1 MAPRMITKSELLK
14 AIPPVD
20 KLMDSMRDAFVA
32 YSSDRAVVAP
42 VQHVTVEGKGDACVK
57 SGYLRGDASW
67 VVKIAGGWPGNAAR
81 GLSNSQG
88 CMLLFGQET
97 GQLECLLAD
106 EGHLTDVRTAAAAAL
121 CVKEF
126 APENVKTL
134 CVVGTGVI
142 AKLVVEYC
150 RPLFSAG
157 AGAELVVVSR
167 SAEAATKFGNFA
179 AGFGWE
185 LAGDSPAEGRS
196 RADVVVTCTPATTP
210 VVPAVR
216 KGACV
221 VALGADGA
229 GKRELGP
236 GVLSGD
242 VLLLVDSAAQCLRYG
257 EAAYKGNKV
266 TCTELGAYYA
276 APTPRKPGQTVVCD
290 LTGVAVQDVAIATTV
305 RDAVVKPAWASMF
318 SCGLPAGV

>member
-1 MAPRMITKSELLK
+1 M
-14 AIPPVD
+14 
-20 KLMDSMRDAFVA
+20 
-32 YSSDRAVVAP
+32 
-42 VQHVTVEGKGDACVK
+42 
-57 SGYLRGDASW
+57 
-67 VVKIAGGWPGNAAR
+67 
-81 GLSNSQG
+81 
-88 CMLLFGQET
+88 
-97 GQLECLLAD
+97 
-106 EGHLTDVRTAAAAAL
+106 
-121 CVKEF
+121 KEF
-126 APENVKTL
+126 APENAKTL

-179 AGFGWE
+179 AGFGWK
-185 LAGDSPAEGRS
+185 LAGDSAAEGRS

-266 TCTELGAYYA
+266 TCTELGAYFCRADIPWTGHGA
-276 APTPRKPGQTVVCD
+276 AVAATWIFQPRRGDADVKFDRDPRVQVLRRADAAKARADGRLRPHGRRGAGRRHRDNGPRRRRQARLGLDVFLRAAGRG
-290 LTGVAVQDVAIATTV
+290 LTKRSRARKTLYRSPPVT
-305 RDAVVKPAWASMF
+305 RR
-318 SCGLPAGV
+318 